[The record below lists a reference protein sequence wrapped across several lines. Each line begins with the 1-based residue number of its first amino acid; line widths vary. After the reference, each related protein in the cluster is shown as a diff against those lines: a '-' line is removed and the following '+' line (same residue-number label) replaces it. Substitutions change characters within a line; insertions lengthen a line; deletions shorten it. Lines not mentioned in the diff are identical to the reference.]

1 MSTGRRARTSQKQ
14 SFRSG
19 KPETT
24 FDVHDTEIAGEGN
37 GESLVAMDGTDMDSQ
52 IEIWRQKAAAMGGSA
67 GILAGGDG
75 SAKKKKGVINGA
87 YGWGV
92 YGIGETTVEYW
103 EKKKAEDVTILC
115 SGGNVD
121 WAMEAAR
128 SNTRAEQTHI
138 LAAMIQ
144 LFPVGL
150 GRPRCFVCSRLHWV
164 YRQL

>member
-1 MSTGRRARTSQKQ
+1 
-14 SFRSG
+14 
-19 KPETT
+19 
-24 FDVHDTEIAGEGN
+24 
-37 GESLVAMDGTDMDSQ
+37 MDSQ
-52 IEIWRQKAAAMGGSA
+52 IELWRQKAASMGGSA

-103 EKKKAEDVTILC
+103 EKKKAEDVTILR

-138 LAAMIQ
+138 LAAMID
-144 LFPVGL
+144 
-150 GRPRCFVCSRLHWV
+150 
-164 YRQL
+164 